1 MMYRVIKSFTDL
13 QDGNYLYRVGDEF
26 PRTGKKVTD
35 ERIDEL
41 ASPDNRQRTPLIK
54 ADTEPVAEP
63 TAEVVEDAPAEV
75 EDEHP
80 KRRKHKKSE

>member
-54 ADTEPVAEP
+54 AVDEPKAEPVADVTDDAVE
-63 TAEVVEDAPAEV
+63 TAEEE
-75 EDEHP
+75 EMP
-80 KRRKHKKSE
+80 KRKSRKK

>member
-41 ASPDNRQRTPLIK
+41 ASAENKQRVQLIK
-54 ADTEPVAEP
+54 AVDEPKAEPVAEV
-63 TAEVVEDAPAEV
+63 TEDAEEIADIEDAP
-75 EDEHP
+75 
-80 KRRKHKKSE
+80 KRKKRSK